1 MNTSRSRASLALFGL
16 LGGLAA
22 ALTIAA
28 PASAGYSATVTDATS
43 TTSTS
48 VTAGAATTLA
58 GMSVTA
64 TDTVAVTVSTS
75 SGTLHVDT
83 STGVTL
89 ASGYPNDRA
98 ELTFSGSPT
107 QVNDA
112 LAALTLTTSDAAKG
126 TTATIGITARPG
138 GSVVYSPS
146 NQHFYEYVPSSGITW
161 SDAKAAAE
169 ARRYGGQAGYLATV
183 PDATINSLITSKI
196 PNAMSVWLGGKA
208 VPDGD
213 GHMVW
218 TWQGGPLVDTVFT
231 KCVSSALRTS
241 CDFMDV
247 GDVYSNWAS
256 GEPNNSTNEYYIVT
270 NWNSYNGLWND
281 LPNSFASISGYVV
294 EYGDLAFGSTTAFS
308 GVHSASAT
316 VDIVGAPEAPTGV
329 SATAGVGQASVS
341 FTAPTNDGGQAID
354 GYQVTVSPGGATQN
368 CASSPC
374 VITGLT
380 PGTDYSFTVKAHN
393 AVGYSAASSSAS
405 ATPGSV
411 PGAPTAGLSSLVVS
425 QAFNVALGNGGYP
438 TPTYAVT
445 SGTLPAGVTLGSDGT
460 LSGTPSATGSW
471 SFQVTATNTHG
482 TASTSYSGSTGSV
495 PAVTSASL
503 GTFTW
508 GSAIDRV
515 LTASGVPAA
524 SWAVSAGSL
533 PAGVSLD
540 ADGRLHGTPTAAG
553 PYDVTLRVSN
563 THGNGTLRFTGTVH
577 AIAPDAPSITSVT
590 PGDGRLVLEFVA
602 PDFTGGGALTG
613 YQYSLDG
620 GATWLDRTDGQ
631 TVASPV
637 TITGLTNGTS
647 YTVKLRAVNAD
658 SASAAATARAA
669 TPCKPADAPTIASL
683 EAGNRRIV
691 VAVTAPASDG
701 GMPVINYEYSLDG
714 GTTWTSPEQ
723 SGATFTIYGL
733 ENGTSYTVAVRAV
746 TFAGAG
752 AASAPD
758 SATPVAAPVPTEPGT
773 GGSTLPELQPGSGT
787 VISNGSPVTTGVA
800 PIGNSYWVS
809 AGDVTLAMTALD
821 EKGTV
826 VPRDSSIDSFVA
838 YVGGS
843 VSVSGQGFLP
853 GSEVDVWLFSDP
865 VFLGTVTVGADG
877 SFSGTLPLPA
887 GVPVGN
893 HTLQANGLTAD
904 RETMTAQMGLR
915 VAAEVPARL
924 ASTGADVPVAAVPAL
939 LIIGLAMVLV
949 ARRNRRQE
957 A

>member
-1 MNTSRSRASLALFGL
+1 MKISRSRATGALVGVMV
-16 LGGLAA
+16 GAIA
-22 ALTIAA
+22 ALSIAA
-28 PASAGYSATVTDATS
+28 PASADPPTVTGAT
-43 TTSTS
+43 
-48 VTAGAATTLA
+48 ATTTTTVAA
-58 GMSVTA
+58 GVATALDGMTVTA
-64 TDTVAVTVSTS
+64 TDTVAVTVATS
-75 SGTLHVDT
+75 KGTLNVNT
-83 STGVTL
+83 STGVAL
-89 ASGYPNDRA
+89 AAGYSNNSA
-98 ELTFSGSPT
+98 ELTFSGSPS
-107 QVNDA
+107 QVNAA
-112 LAALTLTTSDAAKG
+112 LATVKLTAPAGAKG
-126 TTATIGITARPG
+126 TTAAISITARPG
-138 GSVVYSPS
+138 GSVVYSPT
-146 NQHFYEYVPSSGITW
+146 NGHFYEYVADAGITW
-161 SDAKAAAE
+161 TDAKAAA
-169 ARRYGGQAGYLATV
+169 AAKSYGGQSGYLATV
-183 PDATINSLITSKI
+183 PNATVNDLITSRI
-196 PNAMSVWLGGKA
+196 PDAESVWLGGEA
-208 VPDGD
+208 APDGD

-218 TWQGGPLVDTVFT
+218 TWQDGPLAGSVFT
-231 KCVSSALRTS
+231 KCESSANRVA
-241 CDFMDV
+241 CDFMDI
-247 GDVYSNWAS
+247 GSVYRNWAF
-256 GEPNNSTNEYYIVT
+256 GEPNNYDGEMYIVT
-270 NWNSYNGLWND
+270 NWEYYDGLWND
-281 LPNSFASISGYVV
+281 LGNSHPSVSGYVV
-294 EYGDLAFGSTTAFS
+294 EYGDLANGSTTTFV

-316 VDIVGAPEAPTGV
+316 VNISGVPNAPTGV
-329 SATAGVGQASVS
+329 GATAGSGQASVS
-341 FTAPTNDGGQAID
+341 FTAPTDDGGPDID
-354 GYQVTVSPGGATQN
+354 GYQVTVSPGGATVS
-368 CASSPC
+368 CSASPC
-374 VITGLT
+374 AITGLT
-380 PGTDYSFTVKAHN
+380 PGTAYSFTVKAHN
-393 AVGYSAASSSAS
+393 AGGYSVASSSAS

-411 PGAPTAGLSSLVVS
+411 PGAPSAGPSSMVVG
-425 QAFNVALGNGGYP
+425 QAFSASLANGGYP
-438 TPTYAVT
+438 TPTFAVT
-445 SGTLPAGVTLGSDGT
+445 SGSLPAGVTLTSSGT

-515 LTASGVPAA
+515 LTASGVPAS

-533 PAGVSLD
+533 PAGVTLD
-540 ADGRLHGTPTAAG
+540 TDGRLHGTPTAAG
-553 PYDVTLRVSN
+553 SYDVTLRVSN

-602 PDFTGGGALTG
+602 PDFTGGAALTG

-620 GATWLDRTDGQ
+620 GVTWSARTDGQ

-658 SASAAATARAA
+658 AASAATTARAA
-669 TPCKPADAPTIASL
+669 TPCKPADAPAIASL

-691 VAVTAPASDG
+691 VSVTAPASDG
-701 GMPVINYEYSLDG
+701 GMPVINYEYTLDG
-714 GTTWTSPEQ
+714 GATWISPEQ
-723 SGATFTIYGL
+723 SGATFRIYGL

-758 SATPVAAPVPTEPGT
+758 SATPVAAPVPTEPGS
-773 GGSTLPELQPGSGT
+773 GGSTLPELRPGSGT

-877 SFSGTLPLPA
+877 SFSGKLPLPA

-949 ARRNRRQE
+949 ARRNRHQE